1 MRVIRSSEIG
11 NYLYCRR
18 AWWYHKQGFESQ
30 NQTELASGTKLHRVH
45 GRKVLAAGLMR
56 ALGFL
61 LLLLALVM
69 LVAYCTTQ
77 LI

>member
-1 MRVIRSSEIG
+1 
-11 NYLYCRR
+11 
-18 AWWYHKQGFESQ
+18 
-30 NQTELASGTKLHRVH
+30 
-45 GRKVLAAGLMR
+45 VLAAGLMR